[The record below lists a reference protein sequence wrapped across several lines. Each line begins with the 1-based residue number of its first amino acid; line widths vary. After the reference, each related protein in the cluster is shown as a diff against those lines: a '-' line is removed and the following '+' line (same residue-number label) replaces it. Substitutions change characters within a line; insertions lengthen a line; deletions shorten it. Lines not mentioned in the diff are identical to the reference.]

1 VLHDEQGTA
10 KVRGERKRKDT
21 SKLLHEGD
29 GVYILMVL
37 MYEKTYLVAETI
49 SYLYLSHILIVTA
62 VAYAVLFLTFHDH
75 SQVPG
80 RPRYSP
86 CKRFCSSS
94 HLLHIVY
101 MIFPLFPTDRRE
113 SGPYT
118 VA

>member
-10 KVRGERKRKDT
+10 EVRGERKRKDT
-21 SKLLHEGD
+21 SKLLHEED
-29 GVYILMVL
+29 VLYILIVL
-37 MYEKTYLVAETI
+37 MYEKTYLVAERI
-49 SYLYLSHILIVTA
+49 AYLYLSHILSVTA
-62 VAYAVLFLTFHDH
+62 VAYAVLFLAFHDH

-80 RPRYSP
+80 RPRYSL

-101 MIFPLFPTDRRE
+101 MISSIFPTDRRE